1 MPSAGR
7 RQNPTPPTIKPQGVE
22 RLPKMMP
29 NAGEIIERLARENER
44 QNIMIE
50 QLQRELEAV
59 KAEAEALKAQL
70 MQAQPHS

>member
-1 MPSAGR
+1 M
-7 RQNPTPPTIKPQGVE
+7 
-22 RLPKMMP
+22 PKMMP